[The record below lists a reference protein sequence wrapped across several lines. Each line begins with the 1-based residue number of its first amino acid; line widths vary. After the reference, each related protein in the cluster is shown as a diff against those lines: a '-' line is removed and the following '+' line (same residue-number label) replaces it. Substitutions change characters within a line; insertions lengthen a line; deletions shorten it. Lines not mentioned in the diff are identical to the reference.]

1 MYPEIGLRP
10 SVQHSAAI
18 SRESQDGPV
27 ALRFRFPTDAIKHEW
42 MAEEDSNYWAIREEA
57 LARRVAC
64 ILWISPGCVDG
75 LLLHSRM
82 LPEGDT
88 EFFYDSF

>member
-10 SVQHSAAI
+10 HVQHTAAI
-18 SRESQDGPV
+18 SQESHDGPV
-27 ALRFRFPTDAIKHEW
+27 ALRFTFPTDDSKYEW
-42 MAEEDSNYWAIREEA
+42 MEEEDSNYWAIREEA
-57 LARRVAC
+57 LIRRVAC

-82 LPEGDT
+82 LPDGNT

>member
-1 MYPEIGLRP
+1 MHPEIGLRP
-10 SVQHSAAI
+10 SAQHTATI
-18 SRESQDGPV
+18 SRESHDGPV
-27 ALRFRFPTDAIKHEW
+27 ALRFTFPDDDAKYDW
-42 MAEEDSNYWAIREEA
+42 MEEDYSGYWAIREEA

-75 LLLHSRM
+75 LLLHSRV
-82 LPEGDT
+82 LPDGDT